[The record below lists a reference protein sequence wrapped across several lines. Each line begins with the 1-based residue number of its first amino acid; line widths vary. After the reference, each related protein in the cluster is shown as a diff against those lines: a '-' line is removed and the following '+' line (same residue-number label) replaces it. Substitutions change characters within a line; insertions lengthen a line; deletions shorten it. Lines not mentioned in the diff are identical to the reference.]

1 MKTEVSIIVPIYN
14 SESNLNICIES
25 LLNQTFKNIEII
37 LVNDGS
43 IDKSGE
49 ICDNYAKI
57 DNRISVFHKKNGGVS
72 SARNLGINKSSG
84 KYIMF
89 CDSDDWME
97 NNCVEVLYNKISKFD
112 TDIIYSGVYREEY
125 LNNVKIKDKVSGVSQ
140 ELHLNVS
147 ELYNYLEYIINSI
160 ESPFLSPWA
169 KLYRGDIIRN
179 NNLYFDEKMVC
190 LEDFYFNI
198 QFLEHSN
205 TMYFSKDIKYHYIGI
220 RGKGGVQNRNKND
233 LTYEVSNIYRALNQL
248 LKDKIKNKSLEDF
261 LSYWFIENYKLV
273 FNKLVFEEKNITK
286 IERNKILDNL
296 CNNKEFCEFLYKN
309 KNKARLYNMIK
320 KLIDIK
326 LYSLAYLMIKK
337 RIG

>member
-14 SESNLNICIES
+14 SESNLNTCIES

-37 LVNDGS
+37 LINDGS

-97 NNCVEVLYNKISKFD
+97 NNCVEVLYNKISTFD

-125 LNNVKIKDKVSGVSQ
+125 LNNVKIKDKVSAVSQ

-169 KLYRGDIIRN
+169 KIYRGDIIRN

-198 QFLEHSN
+198 QFLEYSN
-205 TMYFSKDIKYHYIGI
+205 TMYFAKDIKYHYIGI

-326 LYSLAYLMIKK
+326 LYSLAYLIIKK